1 MSRQP
6 QSPFG
11 RLVWALATSA
21 LFLVAL
27 SATADVAIPKAPERW
42 VTDTASML
50 SEGARTALD
59 RRLAGYEAKTGHQI
73 VVWVGKT
80 IGGAPL
86 DDFAVKTFQAW
97 GIGRKGH
104 DDGVLVLVLA
114 QDRAIDIEVGYGLE
128 GRITDALAHRIIDEI
143 MAPKLRAGDPDAAIS
158 AGVDAIL
165 AGIEGHAV
173 STAPEAQPA
182 HDAVPRL
189 SPGAVALLVVLGL
202 LFVFFAATHPALA
215 AYFLFS
221 IFNGRSGSSGGGGGF
236 GGGGFGGGFGGGGG
250 RSGGGGA
257 RGGW

>member
-1 MSRQP
+1 MSRELRSQ
-6 QSPFG
+6 FC
-11 RLVWALATSA
+11 RLMWALGVSVLLFAAPSA
-21 LFLVAL
+21 
-27 SATADVAIPKAPERW
+27 SADTAIPKAPERW
-42 VTDTASML
+42 VTDTAGML

-59 RRLAGYEAKTGHQI
+59 RRLADYEAQTGHQI
-73 VVWVGKT
+73 VIWIGKS
-80 IGGAPL
+80 IGAAPL
-86 DDFAVKTFQAW
+86 DDFAVKAFQAW

-128 GRITDALAHRIIDEI
+128 GRITDALAHRIIDEV
-143 MAPKLRAGDPDAAIS
+143 MAPKLRAGDPDTALS

-165 AGIEGHAV
+165 AGIEGHPV
-173 STAPEAQPA
+173 STGPKAEPV

-189 SPGAVALLVVLGL
+189 SPGAVALLIVLGV
-202 LFVFFAATHPALA
+202 LFVFFAATHPAMA

-221 IFNGRSGSSGGGGGF
+221 IFNGGSGSGGRGGGF
-236 GGGGFGGGFGGGGG
+236 GGGGFSGGGG